1 MRRQIG
7 FFSAFVVGAAIFGA
21 PTQARAAVIQ
31 SVAWTVEAPAPAWSF
46 AKAPAD
52 PGTTMLSVP
61 VSNDGAAGSGVFLD
75 TDSVGGVTLLPITT
89 VATAPATGDDD
100 HGEGWQARQ
109 TVAADADA
117 CEVAIC
123 TISVDQVP
131 FALGTAA
138 FAVGSFISDA
148 VAAVD
153 YAFRPV
159 GQASGDTA
167 SAGYGPFGMVG
178 MGNIAL
184 LAVGLIGLAL
194 TRRRDHIPPG

>member
-1 MRRQIG
+1 
-7 FFSAFVVGAAIFGA
+7 
-21 PTQARAAVIQ
+21 
-31 SVAWTVEAPAPAWSF
+31 
-46 AKAPAD
+46 
-52 PGTTMLSVP
+52 

-100 HGEGWQARQ
+100 RGEGWRGEGWQARQ
-109 TVAADADA
+109 TVAADAGADA

-167 SAGYGPFGMVG
+167 SGGYGPLGMVG

-184 LAVGLIGLAL
+184 LAIGLIGLAL